1 MTRGKLDFGR
11 LREAIAGPGVD
22 PRTWITTGR
31 VDDDPAAIRWEEPFG
46 WVVDVTFTGG
56 ALDGDGPNPCRVASW
71 LAGQD
76 QAFSAPQVRNS
87 EVIVVIPE
95 GNPNTNPIIVGMIHN
110 GDDNAAPLEVNGTP
124 VTQDY
129 ALANQITVVPG
140 GVDQQVGGDVRVKAG
155 GVNRQ
160 LAPLVELAE
169 QGASQ
174 AYIRGNDYTSSEE
187 AFLSALNAYTS
198 AVLVFAGSIGAPVPV
213 VAALTAAT
221 TLFQTA
227 AAQFSPSSHLS
238 TRVKAE

>member
-1 MTRGKLDFGR
+1 MTKGKLDFGR
-11 LREAIAGPGVD
+11 LRLAISGPGVD
-22 PRTWITTGR
+22 PRTWVTTGR

-76 QAFSAPQVRNS
+76 QAFSAPQLRNA
-87 EVIVVIPE
+87 EVIVVVPE
-95 GNPNTNPIIVGMIHN
+95 GNPNTNPIIIGMIHN

-129 ALANQITVVPG
+129 ALANQIAVTPG
-140 GVDQQVGGDVRVKAG
+140 GVDQQIGGDVRVKAG

-174 AYIRGNDYTSSEE
+174 QYLRGNDYTSAE
-187 AFLSALNAYTS
+187 AAYLAALSTVITA
-198 AVLVFAGSIGAPVPV
+198 IGAY
-213 VAALTAAT
+213 ATAAGPPIPAGVLAT
-221 TLFQTA
+221 AIAAFQAA